1 MSSTSFNS
9 LENVVNLSIKYHL
22 AYMERALLD
31 SILGFAEKTIVPF
44 TVEFSATCAENQ
56 PVIKQTAE
64 FFFSAFNWQGCRI
77 IGYPDLIFELPS
89 RDFNR
94 YSITFFIEMPYPESV
109 RKIITILDEKRLAR
123 LKSKLTRDQV
133 LHSAVSQRV
142 ARYQVNPATI
152 IEILS

>member
-1 MSSTSFNS
+1 MASTSFNS

-22 AYMERALLD
+22 AYLERTLVD
-31 SILGFAEKTIVPF
+31 SIPSFAEKTIVPF
-44 TVEFSATCAENQ
+44 TVQFGATCAENQ

-77 IGYPDLIFELPS
+77 LGSPDLIFEVPS
-89 RDFNR
+89 RHFTS
-94 YSITFFIEMPYPESV
+94 YSIAFFIDMPYLESV
-109 RKIITILDEKRLAR
+109 RKIIIILEEKRLSR
-123 LKSKLTRDQV
+123 LKPKLTRDSV

-142 ARYQVNPATI
+142 VNPATI

>member
-1 MSSTSFNS
+1 MSTAFNS
-9 LENVVNLSIKYHL
+9 VENIVNQSIKYHL

-31 SILGFAEKTIVPF
+31 SIPSFSEKTIVPF
-44 TVEFSATCAENQ
+44 TVEFKSTCAENH

-77 IGYPDLIFELPS
+77 GGSADLIFELPS
-89 RDFNR
+89 RDFTV

-109 RKIITILDEKRLAR
+109 RKIITILEEKRLAR
-123 LKSKLTRDQV
+123 LKPKLTRDPV